1 MTDIEKKAL
10 EAYPIHPSPGEAQII
25 IKKGEDTH
33 IDLRKGYTQALIEY
47 ESLPKIRGWVAV
59 NRYGCSPRTYFYP
72 TKPKRQDG
80 YWTEGRNV
88 TNLAVPNWN
97 GKFEDEPVEVELLI
111 RKVI

>member
-10 EAYPIHPSPGEAQII
+10 AFFPVDM
-25 IKKGEDTH
+25 DTDYDNYGNAESV
-33 IDLRKGYTQALIEY
+33 DLNEKRREGYVKCAEEY
-47 ESLPKIRGWVAV
+47 ESLQKVHGWVAV
-59 NRYGCSPRTYFYP
+59 NRYGCSPRAYFYP

-111 RKVI
+111 RRV